1 MTQPLVEALLA
12 SLARRILY
20 EDEDVVVVDKPFGLA
35 THAPDEGRKDDV
47 VSWLTAHYE
56 ALGQS
61 TYLGIHQRLDRDT
74 SGVLLFA
81 RRKSAN
87 PSLAKQFE
95 GRLVHKVYVAIASGR
110 TPARAELHHYL
121 SLAPGEDIR
130 RARPAS
136 GHPRRGEQEAVTDLE
151 TLKRSGL
158 PGPNARDSSPRS
170 FPVAGQRALV
180 QLSPRTGRTHQL
192 RAQLAAMGAPIL
204 GDAPYGGTPDARLML
219 HARSLTIKHP
229 SSAQPITF
237 EAPVPHSFERALKA
251 GAIQR
256 PEGSAELHALIV
268 EAQERRYG
276 IVARGDTDALRIVN
290 GIADGIPGVTVDQY
304 GAHAVLSLY
313 DELSAKE
320 IEELAAAL
328 IATGSSSVYVKHRP
342 KHASRVGDTR
352 TAAIAPA
359 EPIAGEAAPTSF
371 EIREHG
377 VPYEVHLG
385 DGLSTGIF
393 LDQRDNRARVAALAK
408 GKTVLNLFGYTGAF
422 SVAAAV
428 AGARS
433 TTTVD
438 VSRTVLDWARRNL
451 TRVGATLEDHPCI
464 EAEVFTF
471 LRTAKKNG
479 RRWDIVIVDPPSFST
494 TKDSTF
500 SAETDLE
507 ELATAALWVVE
518 PGGQM
523 LVCTNHRGIRD
534 GMLRKALHGA
544 ARAVGVEVPK
554 MKSLPAPTDFPPPP
568 GEEPHLKTVLVTRK

>member
-1 MTQPLVEALLA
+1 MTQALLA

-20 EDEDVVVVDKPFGLA
+20 EDDDVVVVDKPFGLA

-56 ALGQS
+56 SLGQS

-95 GRLVHKVYVAIASGR
+95 GRLVDKVYIAIASGR

-121 SLAPGEDIR
+121 SMAPGEDIR

-151 TLKRSGL
+151 TLKRSG
-158 PGPNARDSSPRS
+158 P
-170 FPVAGQRALV
+170 RALV

-229 SSAQPITF
+229 ASGEPITF
-237 EAPVPHSFERALKA
+237 EAPVPASFERALKA
-251 GAIQR
+251 GTIQR
-256 PEGSAELHALIV
+256 PEGQEELSALIV

-276 IVARGDTDALRIVN
+276 IVARGDTDAMRIVN

-304 GAHAVLSLY
+304 GTHAVLSLY
-313 DELSAKE
+313 EELSAKE
-320 IEELAAAL
+320 IEELAGAL
-328 IATGSSSVYVKHRP
+328 IATGSGGVYVKHRP

-359 EPIAGEAAPTSF
+359 EPIAGEAAPASF
-371 EIREHG
+371 EITENG

-393 LDQRDNRARVAALAK
+393 LDQRDNRARVAAVAK
-408 GKTVLNLFGYTGAF
+408 GKSVLNLFGYTGAF

-428 AGARS
+428 AGARE

-451 TRVGATLEDHPCI
+451 ERVGAVAADHACV

-471 LRTAKKNG
+471 LRSAKKNG

-494 TKDSTF
+494 TKESTF

-544 ARAVGVEVPK
+544 ARAVGVEIPK

-568 GEEPHLKTVLVTRK
+568 GEEAHLKTVVVTRK